1 MLKRCRFKQTI
12 SLQDRLA
19 AFAQES
25 REKAA
30 RLQPGFAR
38 DDMLKKARQADI
50 ASRLDDWASSR
61 VSGSATVTSG
71 GGRTSSAPRKAA
83 MSVCRVTGCPASL
96 SATKPVSSAKYVIL
110 VHDAYPVNGRGGP
123 YIPKALELR
132 REPRR
137 RWATDLERA
146 QEGACSS
153 PVGARGA

>member
-50 ASRLDDWASSR
+50 ASRLDDWANSPGLQS
-61 VSGSATVTSG
+61 
-71 GGRTSSAPRKAA
+71 
-83 MSVCRVTGCPASL
+83 
-96 SATKPVSSAKYVIL
+96 
-110 VHDAYPVNGRGGP
+110 
-123 YIPKALELR
+123 PK
-132 REPRR
+132 
-137 RWATDLERA
+137 
-146 QEGACSS
+146 
-153 PVGARGA
+153 